1 MKGDSGGTRTESV
14 REGRERT
21 RTQQSGTRKGT
32 RPAATS
38 TSRVEKRRGES
49 TAEGNASGREREWK
63 GTRVEGNASGSRVER
78 GRNATSTSSDQH
90 QQRPAPAAATST
102 SRVEKRSGEEERREH
117 CGREREW
124 QQSGRERWRRQR
136 LRMACTRNES
146 VPRESHGSP
155 IQYHRELMGQLN
167 QTIYLC
173 SQLWEQPVH
182 LELCIRIHFHSSTAR
197 HWRFGQ

>member
-21 RTQQSGTRKGT
+21 RTQQSGTRK
-32 RPAATS
+32 
-38 TSRVEKRRGES
+38 
-49 TAEGNASGREREWK
+49 ER
-63 GTRVEGNASGSRVER
+63 
-78 GRNATSTSSDQH
+78 DQH
-90 QQRPAPAAATST
+90 QQRPAATST

-155 IQYHRELMGQLN
+155 IHYHRELMGQLN